1 MADTEPPNDWRQMV
15 EPQRVAEVD
24 EAIQRLCSVLNEV
37 ARDTDETIE
46 VQLTGY
52 VIDRLDGW
60 LRADLAADITFEALR
75 DIDDS

>member
-1 MADTEPPNDWRQMV
+1 VTTAEPPNDWLRVV
-15 EPQRVAEVD
+15 EPRRLAEVD
-24 EAIQRLCSVLNEV
+24 AAIQTLCAVLNEV

-60 LRADLAADITFEALR
+60 LRADLEADLTFGALR
-75 DIDDS
+75 DINDS